1 MGTASIDLRKA
12 YTSRQYGDILAVLSW
27 LNDTRA
33 LFLIPAMR
41 RRAPWF
47 VVLEPAAHEWDDHSS
62 TNVRLLAQRAMK
74 ACEVLGL
81 EQHPRTAHR
90 IVRIVNDA
98 LPDLVRMPSR
108 QPNDFRPASYGQL
121 TMRADGVPIAAEEI
135 RFEDAGAT
143 YG

>member
-1 MGTASIDLRKA
+1 MGAASIDLRKA
-12 YTSRQYGDILAVLSW
+12 YTSRRYGDILAVWSW

-33 LFLIPAMR
+33 LFLIPAIR

-47 VVLEPAAHEWDDHSS
+47 VVLEPAAHEWNDHEAP
-62 TNVRLLAQRAMK
+62 NVRMLAQRALK

-81 EQHPRTAHR
+81 EVNPRNAHR

-108 QPNDFRPASYGQL
+108 QPNDFRPASYGQI
-121 TMRADGVPIAAEEI
+121 TMRADGVPIGAEEI
-135 RFEDAGAT
+135 RFEDAGVT

>member
-47 VVLEPAAHEWDDHSS
+47 VVLEPAAHEWDDRSA
-62 TNVRLLAQRAMK
+62 TRVRLAARRAMR

-81 EQHPRTAHR
+81 GQHPRTAHR

-108 QPNDFRPASYGQL
+108 QPNDFRPASYGQI